1 VIIPDRDPGE
11 VLMRGEKIE
20 ISAVGGETLTVVVQS
35 GDDSLGLGNTTNAPS
50 ITVVTVASVLVNVV
64 AQVNDVVDRV
74 LSHRISVG
82 VEEAECCDLV
92 SLCSPRQRQMEQGT
106 EVAARVDGKSD
117 LGSVI
122 VNSRGR
128 LGTAKDTGLVGAADV
143 ELVVVLG
150 EGGQVVGLDLEMSVL
165 VRRSK

>member
-1 VIIPDRDPGE
+1 
-11 VLMRGEKIE
+11 
-20 ISAVGGETLTVVVQS
+20 
-35 GDDSLGLGNTTNAPS
+35 
-50 ITVVTVASVLVNVV
+50 
-64 AQVNDVVDRV
+64 
-74 LSHRISVG
+74 
-82 VEEAECCDLV
+82 
-92 SLCSPRQRQMEQGT
+92 MEQGT